1 MGKVI
6 EKVRLT
12 SFTDPGRSVE
22 LDALVD
28 TGATMV
34 VLPQDVVDEL
44 GLRKVRET
52 TVRYGNGETEAR
64 SVYGVATVEIQ
75 GRVGDFDVLAEK
87 KGTRPLIGQSVL
99 EQLDFL
105 VDAKNGSVVPNPA
118 SPDMPVVDVLTAAGG
133 RVSKLSLDPGP
144 LPRYEFTT

>member
-22 LDALVD
+22 LDALID

-52 TVRYGNGETEAR
+52 TVRYGNGQTEAR

-105 VDAKNGSVVPNPA
+105 VDAKNGSIVPNPE
-118 SPDMPVVDVLTAAGG
+118 SPDVPVVDVLAAG
-133 RVSKLSLDPGP
+133 
-144 LPRYEFTT
+144 TC

>member
-12 SFTDPGRSVE
+12 NAFEPARSVDV
-22 LDALVD
+22 DALVD

-52 TVRYGNGETEAR
+52 TARYGNGETEAR
-64 SVYGVATVEIQ
+64 SVYGVATVEIR
-75 GRVGDFDVLAEK
+75 GRVGNFDVLAER

-118 SPDMPVVDVLTAAGG
+118 SPDVPMVDVL
-133 RVSKLSLDPGP
+133 
-144 LPRYEFTT
+144 